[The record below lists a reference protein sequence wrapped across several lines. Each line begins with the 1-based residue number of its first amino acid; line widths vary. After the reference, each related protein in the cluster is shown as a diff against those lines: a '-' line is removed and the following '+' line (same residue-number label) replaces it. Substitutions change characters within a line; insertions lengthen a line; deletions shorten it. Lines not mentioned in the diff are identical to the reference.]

1 MKISILLSVMT
12 LFDSAADARLQSFPI
27 VVILIIYA
35 GSMLEI
41 SLVSWITR
49 RKHGRH

>member
-1 MKISILLSVMT
+1 MKISILVSALT
-12 LFDSAADARLQSFPI
+12 LFDSAVDARFRSFPI
-27 VVILIIYA
+27 VAILIIYA

-41 SLVSWITR
+41 SLVSWIAR

>member
-1 MKISILLSVMT
+1 MKIFILLSVMT
-12 LFDSAADARLQSFPI
+12 LFDAGADARLQSFPI
-27 VVILIIYA
+27 VAILIIYT